1 MRVTILFFSLC
12 LLLPAGRDL
21 SAQNT
26 HDELQRLA
34 DRHYKM
40 MNLKMSEDGRWFTFR
55 KWYDRNHDT
64 LLIIDRQYP
73 EKVTGSRTIIGEP
86 FFPDNNH
93 LLTRNKESAELW
105 DLQKQTGIYYEHVKD
120 MKTLKGDGL
129 FVLHYNEKADNRIG
143 LYDTSGRLLQS
154 VDHATR
160 FVIAEDDRVYVIT
173 REEEG
178 DYHLVRLGDKGKEQ
192 LYSSPREIKLL
203 DIYSGQQGMMIHEKA
218 PGSTAMGIVYLD
230 LTTKA
235 AYPLQ
240 DVLPVNPQRVFTE
253 AIEGGNSYFLKVV
266 VDYEK
271 QDTSLVDIWYG
282 NDYQLEKKFNPY
294 PVYAFYIWK
303 PRARQIEQIG
313 TGRPE
318 EKASLGNGRYFVSV
332 DRFLLQDYI
341 TASPKMI
348 IDIYDRQEDTYFLMD
363 TVVAYTPSMLHIL
376 PGGENIFYRKDYTWY
391 AYHVATDTK
400 KVIDGNGL
408 VNPYFSPDGKS
419 VLFDGDDGLWSYY
432 PEENRLLKQGD
443 FEGYKVTILNGTS
456 KSIAYRFDKKTI
468 DLEKG
473 VLLRVYDPNEN
484 KSAYIVRKNGRND
497 TIVPFTGMNIQ
508 ELTYNEAYNHFCYIE
523 ENYNCPPRLV
533 HTEPGKEK
541 NIVFQSNKA
550 DSAILSLKQE
560 TVSYT
565 NSDGIPL
572 KGILYYPL
580 NGSPSGKY
588 PIVVKIYQIQSH
600 IQNRY
605 PLAEFSTINRDGFN
619 LRLLLE
625 KGYCVYF
632 PDIVFG
638 QKGTGLSALDCVH
651 HALDALE
658 DNPCID
664 KSRIGLF
671 GFSHGGYETNFIAT
685 HSDRFA
691 TYIAGAGN
699 SDIVRSYFSYNYNFK
714 RPFYWQFETGQYQM
728 KKSFSEDKN
737 LYFQNNPIHYVD
749 RVNAPI
755 LLWAGM
761 KDQNI
766 YWEQTMEFY
775 IGLKRNRK
783 KVVALFYPKEGHAF
797 FSQEACSDISLR
809 ILDWFDYYLK
819 GKRDTEWI
827 EKSDRPD

>member
-21 SAQNT
+21 NAQNT

-40 MNLKMSEDGRWFTFR
+40 MNLKMSEDGRWFIFH
-55 KWYDRNHDT
+55 KKFDRNRDT
-64 LLIIDRQYP
+64 LLVIDNRHP
-73 EKVTGSRTIIGEP
+73 EKPIPYRTIIGEL

-93 LLTRNKESAELW
+93 LLTRNGESAKLW
-105 DLQKQTGIYYEHVKD
+105 NLQKQTGIYFEHVKD
-120 MKTLKGDGL
+120 MKALEGDGL
-129 FVLHYNEKADNRIG
+129 FLLHYNEKAENRIG
-143 LYDTSGRLLQS
+143 VYNTSGRLLQS

-178 DYHLVRLGDKGKEQ
+178 DCHLVRLDDKGKEQ

-203 DIYSGQQGMMIHEKA
+203 DIYPVQQGMMVHEQD
-218 PGSTAMGIVYLD
+218 PGSTTMGVVYLD
-230 LTTKA
+230 LNTKA

-240 DVLPVNPQRVFTE
+240 DVLPVNPQRVSTE

-266 VDYEK
+266 VGYER
-271 QDTSLVDIWYG
+271 QDTSVVDIWYG
-282 NDYQLEKKFNPY
+282 NDYRLEKKFYPHPVFTYHVWNP
-294 PVYAFYIWK
+294 VEK
-303 PRARQIEQIG
+303 QIEQVG
-313 TGRPE
+313 ADQST

-341 TASPKMI
+341 TASPRLK
-348 IDIYDRQEDTYFLMD
+348 IDIYDRRKDSYTLMD
-363 TVVAYTPSMLHIL
+363 TIKSLYVLPDGEYIL
-376 PGGENIFYRKDYTWY
+376 YSRDNNWY

-408 VNPYFSPDGKS
+408 VTPYFSPDGKS

-456 KSIAYRFDKKTI
+456 KSIAYRFDRKII
-468 DLEKG
+468 DPEKP
-473 VLLRVYDPNEN
+473 VLLKLYNRNEN
-484 KSAYIVRKNGRND
+484 KTAYILRKNGRNE

-508 ELTYNEAYNHFCYIE
+508 ELTYNEDYNHFCYLE

-533 HTEPGKEK
+533 HKEPGKEK
-541 NIVFQSNKA
+541 TIVFQSNKA
-550 DSAILSLKQE
+550 DSTILSLKQE

-588 PIVVKIYQIQSH
+588 PMVVKIYQIQSH

-605 PLAEFSTINRDGFN
+605 PLAEFNTINRDGFN

-658 DNPCID
+658 ENPHID

-691 TYIAGAGN
+691 AYIAGAGN
-699 SDIVRSYFSYNYNFK
+699 SDIVRSYFSYNNNFW

-728 KKSFSEDKN
+728 KKSFSEDKQ

-755 LLWAGM
+755 LLWTGK

-783 KVVALFYPKEGHAF
+783 KVVALFYPEEGHAF

-819 GKRDTEWI
+819 GKKGTEWI